1 MDTNARD
8 VGGAVYGSPRKL
20 RTGETGIKG
29 LTIMGTDQGLLGIIG
44 AALSGI
50 SMANRWVLKE
60 QSVSEPAA

>member
-1 MDTNARD
+1 
-8 VGGAVYGSPRKL
+8 VYGSPRKL

-60 QSVSEPAA
+60 RAVSEPIA